1 MPHKNAISRLKA
13 FMKLYLYRSILTSRL
28 LVENL
33 HKFTLAQISACPMN
47 KQHFTIYSPASSK
60 FALLPQNNV
69 CFYKVSNI
77 TRSMVS
83 PLLPTPPLLSSAECL
98 LMLEYFCFWELN
110 LDKKRQL
117 WNEATFKWS
126 EIIHFK
132 AWNHTNLCLEHMP
145 GRDQWWGWSLLN
157 GGRQKVERQTD
168 RRTEAVANLTVYR
181 VRVCRRN
188 L

>member
-1 MPHKNAISRLKA
+1 
-13 FMKLYLYRSILTSRL
+13 
-28 LVENL
+28 
-33 HKFTLAQISACPMN
+33 MN
-47 KQHFTIYSPASSK
+47 KQNFTIYSPASSK

-83 PLLPTPPLLSSAECL
+83 PLLPTPLVV
-98 LMLEYFCFWELN
+98 FCRMSTYVGIFLFLGLN

-157 GGRQKVERQTD
+157 GAAEGREANRQT
-168 RRTEAVANLTVYR
+168 YR
-181 VRVCRRN
+181 GGSKSYSLSGQSMQKEFIDTRKHRHEKPNADYENKNV
-188 L
+188 

>member
-60 FALLPQNNV
+60 FALLPQSNV

-83 PLLPTPPLLSSAECL
+83 PLLPTPPLVVFRRMSTYVGIFLFL
-98 LMLEYFCFWELN
+98 GLN

-157 GGRQKVERQTD
+157 GAAEGREANRQTD
-168 RRTEAVANLTVYR
+168 VQRR
-181 VRVCRRN
+181 
-188 L
+188 